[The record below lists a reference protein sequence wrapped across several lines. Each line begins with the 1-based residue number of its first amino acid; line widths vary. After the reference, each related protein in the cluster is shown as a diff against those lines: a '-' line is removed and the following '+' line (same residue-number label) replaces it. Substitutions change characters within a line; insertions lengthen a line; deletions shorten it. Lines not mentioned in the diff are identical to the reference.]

1 MICYRCKNNIPNDAV
16 KCPVCG
22 VKTMP
27 FVGAKACPRCG
38 TVNPV
43 SARFCISDGYSFVEE
58 EGQTVHDEYEDD
70 RDEGYDEENEEETAT
85 AASKRKKHGILRLFM
100 WLLIAIVCL
109 IVSAVAG
116 YHIFKPKTYQI
127 ESQAMDALVGAGL
140 KNISVKVDLSKT
152 AKLAGT
158 AKNADEKAFAEV
170 IVQKI
175 PKVARVENNIIVMQ
189 VVPKPEE
196 LEKAINKSLNS
207 QGFPGIVVSVN
218 TALAASVIGTVP
230 SEYDRNKVLSIV
242 KANKDVKDIKDNLN
256 VDATLAQ
263 PAATVQPL
271 SPPTSPT
278 SITRP
283 VPPIPQPAETDEQ
296 TDAPTPPAPV
306 QSVSTP
312 KPAPEPLRQP
322 QPMPQPTAVT
332 VPQPAPGTLESSIN
346 KALKNAGLTKV
357 TAEVNENLDVTLKG
371 TVSSARDKNKAFDT
385 TKQVKGTKKIKDK
398 IFVVEQ

>member
-58 EGQTVHDEYEDD
+58 EGQTVHDEDD

-85 AASKRKKHGILRLFM
+85 AASKKHGILRLFM

-109 IVSAVAG
+109 IGSAVAG

-127 ESQAMDALVGAGL
+127 ETQAMDALAGAGL

-242 KANKDVKDIKDNLN
+242 KTNKDVKDIKDNLN

-271 SPPTSPT
+271 SPPTSPP
-278 SITRP
+278 SRP
-283 VPPIPQPAETDEQ
+283 VPPTPQPAEPNEQ
-296 TDAPTPPAPV
+296 TDAPAPV

-312 KPAPEPLRQP
+312 KPAPEPARQ
-322 QPMPQPTAVT
+322 PQPTAVIA
-332 VPQPAPGTLESSIN
+332 PQPAPGTLESSIN
-346 KALKNAGLTKV
+346 SALKNAGLTKV

-371 TVSSARDKNKAFDT
+371 TVSSTRDKNKAFDT

-398 IFVVEQ
+398 VFVVEQ